1 MQQINLYLEE
11 FKEKRIPF
19 AFETFVFMTFGCVMF
34 CFMAS
39 VVAFIMYV
47 SAAEHI
53 RNAMA
58 ELNSVQTEFELAQ
71 TEYKIIDIDSRLQSR
86 IKNMEKRRSQND
98 QLLSYLAKR
107 NLRQHQQSFAG
118 MLKALTRIKEP
129 GLWLTEVRFEQA
141 GDGLALE
148 GYALNPQS
156 VPRYI
161 NKLGLEDAFSGMQ
174 FKVFNLSRHEGQL
187 AFTLSSQRQ
196 ENEMNDALMEVLSET
211 VQPAQ
216 VK

>member
-1 MQQINLYLEE
+1 MQQNNLYLEE
-11 FKEKRIPF
+11 FKEKRVPF
-19 AFETFVFMTFGCVMF
+19 AFETLMFMTFGCVMF

-39 VVAFIMYV
+39 VIAFIMYV

-53 RNAMA
+53 RNARA
-58 ELNSVQTEFELAQ
+58 ELDSVQTEFELAQ
-71 TEYKIIDIDSRLQSR
+71 QEYKIIDIDSRLQSR
-86 IKNMEKRRSQND
+86 IKNMEKRRGQN
-98 QLLSYLAKR
+98 QKLLNYLAKR

-118 MLKALTRIKEP
+118 MLKALTQIQEP
-129 GLWLTEVRFEQA
+129 GLWLKEVRFEQA

-161 NKLGLEDAFSGMQ
+161 NKLGMEDAFSGMQ
-174 FKVFNLSRHEGQL
+174 FKVFNLSRDKGQL
-187 AFTLSSQRQ
+187 AFTLSSQRK
-196 ENEMNDALMEVLSET
+196 EKEMNETLMEVIGEA
-211 VQPAQ
+211 VQPTQ